1 MNVLKTLSC
10 TCALIISHSALADIT
25 IQIPDNIE
33 LFIANGEKPELVGGF
48 FSANKTLTLPNG
60 ENQIA
65 FRYSSLF
72 DRSNDRT
79 TVESDTIIAKFEAQD
94 QELTFSL
101 PQYRNEREAQTKIKQ
116 LEWSLINQSDEA
128 IEVHEDKLMKEGMQ
142 LGRDYQRE
150 VADYNRSNGI
160 AAITATSYAAANAT
174 TALLADPASK
184 QTSDRNGTAE
194 STAEEMLHF
203 WYDKADAE
211 TKARFKAH
219 INQ

>member
-1 MNVLKTLSC
+1 NVLKTLSC
-10 TCALIISHSALADIT
+10 TCALIISHSAFADIT

-116 LEWSLINQSDEA
+116 LEWSLINQSDEV

-160 AAITATSYAAANAT
+160 AAITATSFVAASAT
-174 TALLADPASK
+174 PAISAAPALK
-184 QTSDRNGTAE
+184 QTSGKNVTAE